1 MAKKPDR
8 AFDVTC
14 PCCRAV
20 LTVDPE
26 VKAVLQHSPPPRT
39 GPAPPPPPPPAARPP
54 APTRPPPRER
64 GGGPVKGAQA
74 QREARFR
81 EAAEAEK
88 SKEQVLARKFE
99 AGLKR
104 AKDLPDPRP
113 PPIDLD

>member
-1 MAKKPDR
+1 MIEE
-8 AFDVTC
+8 FQVTC

-26 VKAVLQHSPPPRT
+26 VKAVLHHAPPPRT
-39 GPAPPPPPPPAARPP
+39 GPAGSLDKAVEA
-54 APTRPPPRER
+54 
-64 GGGPVKGAQA
+64 VKGAQA

-104 AKDLPDPRP
+104 AKDLPDPGPR
-113 PPIDLD
+113 PIDLD